1 MEFTRESLAQEVD
14 KQFGALTLTDAPGG
28 PVELRSYLR
37 LDPVAI
43 AQMNRIDE
51 QIATLDDP
59 KRELDDEA
67 QWTELRRLTIDRLAL
82 MADRPDALR
91 EYVVNDDLAT
101 LRVLT
106 KAWREAT
113 QGESVPQ

>member
-1 MEFTRESLAQEVD
+1 MEFTREALAQEVD

-28 PVELRSYLR
+28 PIELRSYLR
-37 LDPVAI
+37 LDAATI

-51 QIATLDDP
+51 QIAKLGDEDG
-59 KRELDDEA
+59 LDDEA
-67 QWTELRRLTIDRLAL
+67 QWTELRRLTIERLAL

-91 EYVVNDDLAT
+91 EYVANDDFAT

-113 QGESVPQ
+113 QGEAQPQ